1 MKKSIAAAVSFLL
14 VTGAPLRAQQT
25 PPTPTSRDSMVDT
38 LVVPRPPALPLAT
51 SPSALLDLPIDRS
64 RYVLGPGDVVNLAI
78 FGELSR
84 TNTLAVG
91 PEGTLLIPTVG
102 LVDVLGLTLDQ
113 AEGRV
118 RETVAR
124 YYRNVTVRLTLAQVR
139 SFKVFVLGAVDQP
152 GVRTATSASRVSEV
166 IPASA
171 TDSVVHRNILL
182 RRANGD
188 SLRVDLVRF
197 LQLGDLDANPRLREG
212 DALIV
217 NPIQETVRVVGA
229 VAFPGTYE
237 YRKGETLAALLEIAN
252 GGGGFPP
259 NAADTLRLTRLVAPG
274 RQEVTVLSRA
284 EAVGERG
291 RGLVLKPFDALYIP
305 GIGDYDRRHV
315 ARVEGQV
322 VHPGTYPI
330 VPGVTTVRDLV
341 NAAGGFLPDASLV
354 TATLRRTPEGM
365 AEKGLEQLKNA
376 PVESLSKEERQI
388 LQIRSGGDETN
399 VVIDFEQL
407 FRQDGDAADQTL
419 RSGDVLTVPRRRDDV
434 VVLGAV
440 ARPGIVDFVPGQK
453 PEAFVR
459 AAGGY
464 SSRADKH
471 DVTILKAKLGTRASI
486 RDVKTIE
493 PGDQIIIP
501 FKERHT
507 FSERI
512 QTAAGLTTALSG
524 MILTI
529 YGLGRL
535 W

>member
-1 MKKSIAAAVSFLL
+1 MKKSFAAAVSFILATGSPLL
-14 VTGAPLRAQQT
+14 AQHTRPAPF
-25 PPTPTSRDSMVDT
+25 PRDTAVDT
-38 LVVPRPPALPLAT
+38 LEVRQAPPILLPT
-51 SPSALLDLPIDRS
+51 TPSALLDLPVDRN
-64 RYVLGPGDVVNLAI
+64 RYVLGPGDAVNLAI

-84 TNTLAVG
+84 MNTLAIG
-91 PEGTLLIPTVG
+91 PEGTLLIPNVD

-113 AEGRV
+113 AERRV
-118 RETVAR
+118 RDAVAR
-124 YYRNVTVRLTLAQVR
+124 YYHSVTVRLTLAQVR

-166 IPASA
+166 VPAITA
-171 TDSVVHRNILL
+171 DSVVHRNILL

-217 NPIQETVRVVGA
+217 NPIQETVRVVGE
-229 VAFPGTYE
+229 VAFPRTYE
-237 YRKGETLAALLEIAN
+237 YRHGETLAGLLQIAN
-252 GGGGFPP
+252 GGGAFPP
-259 NAADTLRLTRLVAPG
+259 NAADTLRLTRMVAPG

-284 EAVGERG
+284 EAAGERG
-291 RGLVLKPFDALYIP
+291 RGLALQPFDALYVP
-305 GIGDYDRRHV
+305 GIADYDRRQA

-322 VHPGTYPI
+322 AHPGSYPI
-330 VPGVTTVRDLV
+330 VAGVTTVRDVV

-354 TATLRRTPEGM
+354 TATLRRTPEGI
-365 AEKGLEQLKNA
+365 AQKGFEQLKSA

-399 VVIDFEQL
+399 VVLDFERL
-407 FRQDGDAADQTL
+407 FRQGGNAADQTL
-419 RSGDVLTVPRRRDDV
+419 RSGDVLSVPRRRDDV

-440 ARPGIVDFVPGQK
+440 ARPGIVDYAPGEK
-453 PEAFVR
+453 VEAFVQ

-493 PGDQIIIP
+493 PGDQIIVP

-507 FSERI
+507 FGERI

-524 MILTI
+524 IILTI